1 MRPAVRNFE
10 PDRLREAREVRGL
23 AQPALAEMVGVTRQ
37 AISQYELGRSYPS
50 PEILTAIAECLR
62 FPEHRFVR
70 VAPEQ
75 SSTPLFFRSMASASK
90 SARTRAHR
98 KFNWLVQDVC
108 KLLDEYVVF
117 PEVNFPN
124 LNTPSDPT
132 ALCADDIEAAATET
146 RRHFGIGDGPI
157 SDIVL
162 LLENHGAVIVR
173 QELSANKLDAFSAII
188 DHRPYIV
195 LGSDKASAVR
205 SRFDAAHELAH
216 IVLHSKLERNQVHK
230 PEINKLLEKQAHYF
244 AGAFLMPKSVFNR
257 EFPGPSLDELVV
269 LKRRWRVSVAA
280 MIRRAFNLQLISD
293 YEYKRMNAN
302 RMRRWRR
309 NWEPLDDELAFEQ
322 PRFISRS
329 FDLLLD
335 NGLVS
340 RASIEAE
347 TGIFVQDI
355 ELAAGLEPGFFG
367 DSIQHY
373 KFPQL
378 KITEPQLPRDTHTPC
393 LPFTNRHHM
402 TKNFGLL
409 SERYPD
415 ALEQ

>member
-10 PDRLREAREVRGL
+10 PDRLREAREVRECT
-23 AQPALAEMVGVTRQ
+23 QPSLAEMVGVTRQ
-37 AISQYELGRSYPS
+37 AISQYELGRTYPS

-70 VAPEQ
+70 SVPQ
-75 SSTPLFFRSMASASK
+75 HPSSPMFFRSMASASK
-90 SARTRAHR
+90 SARTRAQR

-108 KLLDEYVVF
+108 KLLGDYVVF
-117 PEVNFPN
+117 PEVNFPT
-124 LNTPSDPT
+124 LDLPSDPT
-132 ALCADDIEAAATET
+132 ALGADDLERAASET
-146 RRHFGIGDGPI
+146 RRHFGLGDGPI

-162 LLENHGAVIVR
+162 LLENHGAIIAR
-173 QELSANKLDAFSAII
+173 QELSANKLDAFSSIV
-188 DHRPYIV
+188 DGRPYIV

-216 IVLHSKLERNQVHK
+216 IILHSKLDKNRINK
-230 PEINKLLEKQAHYF
+230 PEINKLLEKQANYF
-244 AGAFLMPKSVFNR
+244 AGAFLMPKSVYKC

-280 MIRRAFNLQLISD
+280 MIRRAYNLRLITE

-302 RMRRWRR
+302 RMRRWNR
-309 NWEPLDDELAFEQ
+309 NWEPLDDELSFEQ

-347 TGIFVQDI
+347 TGIFVHDI

-367 DSIQHY
+367 DTVQHY

-378 KITEPQLPRDTHTPC
+378 KITEPPSPRDTQTPC
-393 LPFTNRHHM
+393 LPFTNRH
-402 TKNFGLL
+402 L
-409 SERYPD
+409 STNDSGQPSEQYPD
-415 ALEQ
+415 ALEL